1 MRGQIKNSGCVS
13 NATHHALME
22 RRKGGCPWDAE
33 VYQLKKNGERYA
45 KPLQWVSFRADTPEA
60 EVIRLIKLNPGTRY
74 EIVR

>member
-1 MRGQIKNSGCVS
+1 MNMRGQIKNSGCVS

-45 KPLQWVSFRADTPEA
+45 KPLQWVVSARTLPKP
-60 EVIRLIKLNPGTRY
+60 RLYGSSN
-74 EIVR
+74 